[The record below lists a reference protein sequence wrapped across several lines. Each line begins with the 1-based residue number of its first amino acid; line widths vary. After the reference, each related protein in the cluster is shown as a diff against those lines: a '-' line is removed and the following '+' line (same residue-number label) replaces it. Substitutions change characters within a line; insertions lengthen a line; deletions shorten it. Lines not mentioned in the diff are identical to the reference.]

1 MLSTTRAWQLTHARR
16 LAVSTHLAKPLPAP
30 AIGHLNIIK
39 EPSGRED
46 IVGYGEER
54 VAVCVCTRNRPK
66 MLRACLDS
74 LITQVPPQGWT
85 VTLIVVEN
93 SHRPYCSD
101 IVAEVKK
108 SAPYPI
114 EYVNETELGI
124 PFARNAAIEASRALG
139 AEWIAFIDDDE
150 VAEQDWLVRMC
161 HRAGH
166 FGVDV
171 VQGPSRQE
179 YPAETPDWFPRR
191 PLAVRENGETLRTAS
206 TNNVMFHHSL
216 LEEPGLGLRFDT
228 RFRFTGGSDSDF
240 FNRATQRGARIVW
253 EQSAVVSES
262 VPPSRLRLSWQLKR
276 AFRVATNATEGELQR
291 RGFILTF
298 IKRTPKNLL
307 RLMRSAMLLPLLL
320 LWPLGASFRR
330 LAFFGLKSG
339 ASGLGGFVGLTQF
352 RAEPYRLTDGK

>member
-1 MLSTTRAWQLTHARR
+1 
-16 LAVSTHLAKPLPAP
+16 
-30 AIGHLNIIK
+30 I
-39 EPSGRED
+39 
-46 IVGYGEER
+46 
-54 VAVCVCTRNRPK
+54 
-66 MLRACLDS
+66 
-74 LITQVPPQGWT
+74 
-85 VTLIVVEN
+85 
-93 SHRPYCSD
+93 D
-101 IVAEVKK
+101 IVAEVEK

-191 PLAVRENGETLRTAS
+191 SLAVRENGETLRTAS

-216 LEEPGLGLRFDT
+216 LEVSGLGLRFDT

-262 VPPSRLRLSWQLKR
+262 VPPSRLRLSWQLAR
-276 AFRVATNATEGELQR
+276 VFRVATNATEGELQR

-330 LAFFGLKSG
+330 LAFLGLKSG

-352 RAEPYRLTDGK
+352 RAEPYRLVDGE